1 MVVRCARVAALRCV
15 CVCVCV
21 CVRARACVC
30 AALSPL
36 PPICSYRNEKS
47 SWRAGRGAEL
57 RQLATVSGFGRDV
70 GWRQAQGALR
80 LCARSLRPAAAT
92 GCAHE
97 AKDTAATGAV
107 QEDEHWRSR
116 FLLCAASLPL
126 ALSLVERADRQQR
139 EMEDNDAEG
148 DADAA
153 GSEHGSDSSESVDF
167 DAIKAPS
174 DAEEA
179 SQMAAGREREW
190 RISAA
195 SLDAVGA
202 LAEYAEQELLC
213 GWQLQRPGALPA
225 HSKSSNDFR
234 AALRWAI
241 GQFSAR
247 RTFPSPTHFLIQ
259 TS

>member
-15 CVCVCV
+15 CLSVCA
-21 CVRARACVC
+21 RARVCVC
-30 AALSPL
+30 AALSLL

-70 GWRQAQGALR
+70 GWRQALGALR
-80 LCARSLRPAAAT
+80 LCACSLRPAAAT

-97 AKDTAATGAV
+97 VKDTAAAGAV

-139 EMEDNDAEG
+139 EMEDNDEEG
-148 DADAA
+148 DADAG

-167 DAIKAPS
+167 DAIKVPS

-179 SQMAAGREREW
+179 AQLAAEREREL

-202 LAEYAEQELLC
+202 LAEYAEQELLW
-213 GWQLQRPGALPA
+213 GWQLQRGGALPA
-225 HSKSSNDFR
+225 HSNSSNDFR
-234 AALRWAI
+234 AALRWTI

-247 RTFPSPTHFLIQ
+247 RTFPSPAHFLIQ